1 MSDDRV
7 HRISAF
13 PSGVWWVRWIESVSN
28 ISVMPGTPTVKVVLG
43 PVPPSP
49 AGMVKL
55 ADVAKDTTR
64 CQVVDVAIGM
74 IAGLVIGMIFQD
86 GILVGRLEAEERAF
100 NFDLPGDWI
109 GVFAAN
115 QEPGP
120 ISRPPWWTSPRYDVI
135 SASAYP
141 RVIRPDSFCA
151 VLQSQFDRGIA
162 VIPASEVVRAFIAMH
177 SDIATLAFSEPWDI
191 GLAKLVDVDASG
203 LDEHGDWW
211 VVAQGKRLR
220 KEWVSSVGSL
230 MQTINPV
237 GARAANMLH
246 ATAVAQG
253 GRISAALP
261 FDDCQLRFKA
271 RCFKLHPGKYLVTEI
286 TQAQWPHR
294 QRVTLVE
301 PGPIEELG
309 QDAVQRSY
317 PIDALALPYDRA
329 EPIDVASDGAPAQMA
344 ETAVGAAGSV
354 WRDIPVPDVVVGEA
368 RPRPER
374 TPMPKPNSVAS
385 AASIGTPAPSAA
397 VAQASITQEVR
408 LAACP
413 RFEETAAMFDDL
425 VSSGGIRS
433 WRTVA
438 EPGRPRRLGSRE
450 VWSFGAPSAGQSR
463 RWRYLDRR
471 RRILRSAMV
480 CEIALASGGLAY
492 WIEIE
497 PKSREAFKA
506 FLFVADGG
514 VLQAMR
520 DMLRHVSDAEGVWRA
535 PPTPGW
541 PRNIRSFATW
551 RHGRAGDARLSS
563 GRALSAL
570 NALP

>member
-1 MSDDRV
+1 MSDVRV

-13 PSGVWWVRWIESVSN
+13 PSGVWWVRWIDSVST
-28 ISVMPGTPTVKVVLG
+28 ISVLPGTPTVKVVLG

-55 ADVAKDTTR
+55 ADVAKDASGY
-64 CQVVDVAIGM
+64 QVVEVAIGM
-74 IAGLVIGMIFQD
+74 IAGLMIGMIFED
-86 GILVGRLEAEERAF
+86 GIWVSRLEAEERAF
-100 NFDLPGDWI
+100 DFDLPGDWR

-115 QEPGP
+115 QEPSL

-151 VLQSQFDRGIA
+151 VLQSQFDHGIV

-177 SDIATLAFSEPWDI
+177 SDIAILAFSEPWDI
-191 GLAKLVDVDASG
+191 GLAELVDVDASG
-203 LDEHGDWW
+203 VDEHGDWR
-211 VVAQGKRLR
+211 VVARGKRLR
-220 KEWVSSVGSL
+220 KEWASSVASL
-230 MQTINPV
+230 MEAFNPA
-237 GARAANMLH
+237 GAGAANMLH

-261 FDDCQLRFKA
+261 FDDCRLRFEA
-271 RCFKLHPGKYLVTEI
+271 RCLKLHPGKYLVIEVI
-286 TQAQWPHR
+286 QAQWPHR
-294 QRVTLVE
+294 QGVTLVE
-301 PGPIEELG
+301 SGPLEELG

-317 PIDALALPYDRA
+317 PIDALALSYDRA
-329 EPIDVASDGAPAQMA
+329 EPIDVASDEAPAQMT

-354 WRDIPVPDVVVGEA
+354 WRDIPVPDVVAGEA
-368 RPRPER
+368 RTRPER
-374 TPMPKPNSVAS
+374 TPMPKPSTVAS
-385 AASIGTPAPSAA
+385 AASIGTPVSSAA

-413 RFEETAAMFDDL
+413 RFEDTAEILDDL
-425 VSSGGIRS
+425 VSSGGIRF
-433 WRTVA
+433 WRTIA
-438 EPGRPRRLGSRE
+438 EPGRPRQLGSRE
-450 VWSFGAPSAGQSR
+450 VWAFEAPRRGQSR
-463 RWRYLDRR
+463 RWRYISRR
-471 RRILRSAMV
+471 RGVLRSAML

-514 VLQAMR
+514 VPQAMR
-520 DMLRHVSDAEGVWRA
+520 DMLRLVSGTEGVWRA
-535 PPTPGW
+535 PSTPGW
-541 PRNIRSFATW
+541 PGNIRSSATW